1 MTNSEFL
8 ADVVKLAE
16 LRMNYLNGKTGRKK
30 AKDIIKKEVEKLA
43 DSIDKRA
50 SLSNGVKFPA
60 KKLLYS
66 KKISKTERQII
77 FLLLAKEV
85 SDEVIHGKLTGYKIL
100 RALFSDNAKA
110 IAAVS
115 CLKSLIGHC
124 LIKCCNSR
132 YS

>member
-16 LRMNYLNGKTGRKK
+16 LRMNYLNEKTIRKN
-30 AKDIIKKEVEKLA
+30 AKDIIKKKIEKLA

-50 SLSNGVKFPA
+50 SLSNSVRLPA

-77 FLLLAKEV
+77 FLRRSV
-85 SDEVIHGKLTGYKIL
+85 W
-100 RALFSDNAKA
+100 RP
-110 IAAVS
+110 AANTP
-115 CLKSLIGHC
+115 K
-124 LIKCCNSR
+124 
-132 YS
+132 